1 MSPLLFLLNLL
12 AAHPLEP
19 AHVRVDVGPDHLE
32 LTLSHAPDATR
43 PTFAAPCHVDLL
55 PAKTTAARPADP
67 QRNGPEQERLVVRER
82 WACVPDTLTL
92 IAAHRDPPVIVEV
105 HAGQTRTSLLDATSP
120 TLALFADAPTF
131 WAWLWLGAEH
141 LWGGLDHVLLVL
153 GLVLLIGFRRQ
164 LVFALTAFTLG
175 HSASLALG
183 ATGLVTLPS
192 ALVESAIA
200 ATLILLALDLVT
212 PRTRVRPSLFSTAPW
227 LTGLGVGLIHGLG
240 FAGVLADLGLPEDH
254 TAMALIAFNL
264 GLEAAQLALVALLFA
279 IALVGRPILP
289 TLRPAQVGGWLIG
302 VLGAAWFLER
312 TLQL

>member
-1 MSPLLFLLNLL
+1 MTPLLFLVLDLL
-12 AAHPLEP
+12 VAHPLEP
-19 AHVRVDVGPDHLE
+19 AHVRIDIGPDHLE
-32 LTLSHAPDATR
+32 LTLSHARDAVR

-55 PAKTTAARPADP
+55 PAEST
-67 QRNGPEQERLVVRER
+67 ERLVVRER

-92 IAAHRDPPVIVEV
+92 IAAHRDPPVIVELRSLRLPGEI
-105 HAGQTRTSLLDATSP
+105 HTDTRTTLLDATSP
-120 TLALFADAPTF
+120 TLSLRDDAPSF

-200 ATLILLALDLVT
+200 ATLVLLALDLVT
-212 PRTRVRPSLFSTAPW
+212 QRTRRPPSLFATAPW

-264 GLEAAQLALVALLFA
+264 GLEAAQLALVAALFA
-279 IALVGRPILP
+279 LALAGRPILP
-289 TLRPAQVGGWLIG
+289 RLRPAPLGGWLIG
-302 VLGAAWFLER
+302 VLGAAWLLER
-312 TLQL
+312 ALPL